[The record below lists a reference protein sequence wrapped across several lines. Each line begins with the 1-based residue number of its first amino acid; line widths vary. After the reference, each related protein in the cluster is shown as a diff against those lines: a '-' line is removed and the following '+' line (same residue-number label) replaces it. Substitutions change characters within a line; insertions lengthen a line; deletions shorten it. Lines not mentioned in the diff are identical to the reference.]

1 MKFGQSLEYNMS
13 SIFIE
18 ESYTKYSGETIPRYL
33 SKKLKL
39 SESLDQQCEVLNSLF
54 LFYANLRAIKI

>member
-13 SIFIE
+13 SIFVE
-18 ESYTKYSGETIPRYL
+18 ESYTKYSGETIPRSL

-39 SESLDQQCEVLNSLF
+39 SESLDQ
-54 LFYANLRAIKI
+54 